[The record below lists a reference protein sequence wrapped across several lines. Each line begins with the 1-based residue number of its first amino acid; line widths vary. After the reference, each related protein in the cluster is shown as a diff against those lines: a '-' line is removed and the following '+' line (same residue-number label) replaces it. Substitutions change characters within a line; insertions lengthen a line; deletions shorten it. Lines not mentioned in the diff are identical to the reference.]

1 VARQERGR
9 GDGGRGSEEM
19 AAGERVHGAEG

>member
-1 VARQERGR
+1 VAREERGR
-9 GDGGRGSEEM
+9 GDSGRSSEEM